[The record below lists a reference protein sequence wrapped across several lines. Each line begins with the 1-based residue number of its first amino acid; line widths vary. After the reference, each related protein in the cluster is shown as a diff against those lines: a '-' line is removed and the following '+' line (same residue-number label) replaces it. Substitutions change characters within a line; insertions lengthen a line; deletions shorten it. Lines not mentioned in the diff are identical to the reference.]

1 MKKNF
6 ILQKQWT
13 MKNVLIIVP
22 SLKLWWWAEKVATK
36 IWSEFYNIWY
46 NTKYFTFYN
55 AQKKYNFSWEE
66 YRLNEK
72 LNWNIISKF
81 FKLFTR
87 AYKIKK
93 FCKKNRID
101 TLFSF
106 MEDANF
112 PSILSK
118 LFWNKAKIN
127 ISIRHSISDYWKW
140 IYYRLIKFLYKY
152 ANNIIVL
159 TQYEKNNLIKT
170 FNLEEEKIKVIPNA
184 IDIDTIEKLKNQDLW
199 EYTNLFNNK
208 FTFITIWRLH
218 KIKNQELIIKC
229 FNMLNDKYPNI
240 QLLILWD
247 WELREKLEK
256 LSNKNVHFLWNQEN
270 PYKFL
275 SKSDCFLLSSLNEA
289 FPNTMLEAMVCW
301 LPIISTEAQ
310 WPNEILDNWKYWIL
324 TKNNDEEDFFNAMEY
339 ILTNKKECRKYA
351 LCSEERYDKYLLKNI
366 ITQRINLL

>member
-1 MKKNF
+1 
-6 ILQKQWT
+6 
-13 MKNVLIIVP
+13 MKNILIIVP
-22 SLKLWWWAEKVATK
+22 SLKLWWWAEKVAAK
-36 IWSEFYNIWY
+36 IWSELHNKWY

-55 AQKKYNFSWEE
+55 TEKKYDFSWEE
-66 YRLNEK
+66 YCLNEK
-72 LNWNIISKF
+72 LNWSMISKF

-93 FCKKNRID
+93 FCKKEKID
-101 TLFSF
+101 TIFSF

-112 PSILSK
+112 PSIVSK
-118 LFWNKAKIN
+118 FFWNKAKIN
-127 ISIRHSISDYWKW
+127 VSIRHSISDYWKW

-170 FNLEEEKIKVIPNA
+170 FNIKEKKIKVIPNA
-184 IDIDTIEKLKNQDLW
+184 IDIDTIEKLKNQNLW
-199 EYTNLFNNK
+199 KYKNLFNNK

-229 FNMLNDKYPNI
+229 FDKLNNKYSDI

-247 WELREKLEK
+247 GELREKLEK
-256 LSNKNVHFLWNQEN
+256 LSNENIHFLWNQEN

-289 FPNTMLEAMVCW
+289 FPNTMLEAMACW

-324 TKNNDEEDFFNAMEY
+324 TKNNDEDVFYEAMEKIAGDKHFY
-339 ILTNKKECRKYA
+339 KELSSKSIIRSQIFKLEDIIKKRETM
-351 LCSEERYDKYLLKNI
+351 L
-366 ITQRINLL
+366 